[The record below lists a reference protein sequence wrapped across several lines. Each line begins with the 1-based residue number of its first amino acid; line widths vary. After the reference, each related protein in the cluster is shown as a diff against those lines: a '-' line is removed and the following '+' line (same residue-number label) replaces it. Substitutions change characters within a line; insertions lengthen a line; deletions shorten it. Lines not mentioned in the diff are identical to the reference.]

1 MAHAAGGYYGGEW
14 YDGIE
19 VSAIFF
25 TNAQRRAVTKKRF
38 VFLK

>member
-25 TNAQRRAVTKKRF
+25 TNSAAQ
-38 VFLK
+38 